1 MYCGMVVN
9 YHSPITLEQVE
20 KCPPFHNFP
29 IDKGEHK
36 HEWKIT
42 EIKFGK

>member
-1 MYCGMVVN
+1 MVVN

-20 KCPPFHNFP
+20 ECPPFHNLP
-29 IDKGEHK
+29 VDKNQHK

-42 EIKFGK
+42 EIKFGKR